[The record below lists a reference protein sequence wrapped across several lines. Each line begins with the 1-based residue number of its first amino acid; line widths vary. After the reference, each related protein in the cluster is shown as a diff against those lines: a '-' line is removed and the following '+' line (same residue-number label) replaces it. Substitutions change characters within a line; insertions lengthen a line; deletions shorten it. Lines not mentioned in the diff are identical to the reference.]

1 MGVNFAKLGI
11 HPGLAATYFLPK
23 VAGPQVAAYM
33 LMTGSLVSGEK
44 AQELGLVLEAVE
56 PEQVLPRS
64 LEIARDMAAASPIA
78 VRAITETLRGQTP
91 DLEAAIDREA
101 FAQSKTYQ
109 GQDMTE
115 GLNAVMEKR
124 KPHFQNTPKE

>member
-1 MGVNFAKLGI
+1 
-11 HPGLAATYFLPK
+11 
-23 VAGPQVAAYM
+23 
-33 LMTGSLVSGEK
+33 VSGERAK
-44 AQELGLVLEAVE
+44 ELGLVFEAVDE
-56 PEQVLPRS
+56 DQVLPRS

-78 VRAITETLRGQTP
+78 VQAITETLRGQTS

-109 GQDMTE
+109 GEDMTE

-124 KPHFQNTPKE
+124 KPQFQRKE